1 MDTVMLTKDAFGDPH
16 SSCKRVS
23 DLNCALIH
31 VDPGEMGEVASHTW
45 TLLDNEQVVPR
56 VHDEHV
62 VPRGHYDDEQAALR
76 VVNLEYD
83 SAKMRWDKRWRPDL
97 ELGQNDDEQA
107 ALRVVNLECLAI
119 TLVNLEKEVLKG
131 LVTDNDSAKIRWDK
145 RWRPDLELGQ
155 KGHRVMRRNIHASHF
170 MEYDDKTKAFW
181 CSSCCCIASLWARS
195 LRSPC
200 RSIATHATG
209 NWWRS

>member
-45 TLLDNEQVVPR
+45 TLLDNEQAVPR

-97 ELGQNDDEQA
+97 ELGQ
-107 ALRVVNLECLAI
+107 
-119 TLVNLEKEVLKG
+119 
-131 LVTDNDSAKIRWDK
+131 
-145 RWRPDLELGQ
+145 
-155 KGHRVMRRNIHASHF
+155 KGHRVMRSNIHASHF